1 MFDIGW
7 HEVFLIALITIIV
20 VGPKELPGVLRTVT
34 LWIRKVRM
42 MAREF
47 QDGMEDLARE
57 SELDDLRR
65 EIEDSATGDL
75 EEHIEKTID
84 PSGEM
89 GDSVREIGG
98 ALEKDPITA
107 EPADEARPK
116 PQTAAAKPAKPD
128 KPAET
133 EAPAPNDIPAPKEK
147 EKAGGAG

>member
-7 HEVFLIALITIIV
+7 QELFLIALITIIV

-34 LWIRKVRM
+34 LWIRKVRS

-75 EEHIEKTID
+75 EEHIEKHID
-84 PSGEM
+84 PTGEM
-89 GDSVREIGG
+89 GEAVREIGG
-98 ALEKDPITA
+98 ELEADPLSPEPTA
-107 EPADEARPK
+107 EKRR
-116 PQTAAAKPAKPD
+116 
-128 KPAET
+128 
-133 EAPAPNDIPAPKEK
+133 EAPPKVEEAVAAEDAATATQDAAPSK
-147 EKAGGAG
+147 KAGGAG